1 MNKLMTR
8 LQQSLIGRGTCVMLG
23 CLLLG
28 GCRSMIDYTQPDGP
42 AYKEW
47 TQPAETG
54 ELPYWNQ
61 LLSDPQLDALI
72 TEALERNSDL
82 RIAAQRVELARAQFQ
97 IQRSEQL
104 PNLNGV
110 AGYQSERRFDNTND
124 LWNAVLAVPSWEID
138 LWGRVA
144 ALTESAQQRF
154 LAVEANRRA
163 VEVSLTAQVAG
174 AYLNLLALDA
184 QIVIAEETLR
194 SREKSQRII
203 EDRKEAGIASGLDR
217 RQANILS
224 DSARRTLDE
233 LRRLQS
239 RQENGLAILLGRVQ
253 GPISRAST
261 LLASELPPQLPAGL
275 PSALLERRPDLQAA
289 EAQLRAADLDV
300 FAARKAFLP
309 AFSITG
315 SLGLISSEFED
326 LLDDEAWSVAPA
338 AALPIFNAGRLR
350 ANLSGRKA
358 QQTIAAE
365 TYLFAIRNA
374 YREVENA
381 LGDHHSFRRQAAT
394 SATIVNLSQERL
406 DLTEQRYREGV
417 SSYFEVLD
425 ANRELFAN
433 QLDRIRSQQAALT
446 SVVEL
451 YRAVAADWLAPV
463 SETTTATDPA
473 AAPCPVC
480 GK

>member
-1 MNKLMTR
+1 MNKLMTPLVR
-8 LQQSLIGRGTCVMLG
+8 HHLSRGAWLMPG

-28 GCRSMIDYTQPDGP
+28 GCRSAIDYTQPDLP
-42 AYKEW
+42 AYAEW
-47 TQPAETG
+47 AQPARTG

-61 LLSDPQLDALI
+61 LLSDSQLDALI
-72 TEALERNSDL
+72 TEALAANSDL

-104 PNLNGV
+104 PNINGV
-110 AGYQSERRFDNTND
+110 VGYQGDRRFGNTTD
-124 LWNAVLAVPSWEID
+124 LWSAALAVPSWEID

-163 VEVSLTAQVAG
+163 VEVSLTAEVAN

-184 QIVIAEETLR
+184 QVAIAEETLQT
-194 SREKSQRII
+194 REKSQRII
-203 EDRKEAGIASGLDR
+203 EDRHRAGVASGLDR
-217 RQANILS
+217 RQATILT
-224 DSARRTLDE
+224 DSARRTLDD

-239 RQENGLAILLGRVQ
+239 RQENGLAILLGRVP

-261 LLASELPPQLPAGL
+261 LLASDLPPQLPAGL
-275 PSALLERRPDLQAA
+275 PSALIERRPDLLAA
-289 EAQLRAADLDV
+289 EAQLRAANLDV
-300 FAARKAFLP
+300 FAARRAFLP
-309 AFSITG
+309 AISITG
-315 SLGLISSEFED
+315 SLGLISTEFQN
-326 LLDDEAWSVAPA
+326 LLDDEAWSVAPT
-338 AALPIFNAGRLR
+338 AALPLFNAGRLR
-350 ANLSGRKA
+350 ANLSASRA

-365 TYLFAIRNA
+365 SYLFAIRNA

-381 LGDHHSFRRQAAT
+381 LGDHQSFRRQAAT
-394 SATIVNLSQERL
+394 STSIVDLSRERL

-433 QLDRIRSQQAALT
+433 ELDRIRSQQAALS

-451 YRAVAADWLAPV
+451 YRAVAADWIAPPP
-463 SETTTATDPA
+463 ETTTETDQSA
-473 AAPCPVC
+473 EPCPVC